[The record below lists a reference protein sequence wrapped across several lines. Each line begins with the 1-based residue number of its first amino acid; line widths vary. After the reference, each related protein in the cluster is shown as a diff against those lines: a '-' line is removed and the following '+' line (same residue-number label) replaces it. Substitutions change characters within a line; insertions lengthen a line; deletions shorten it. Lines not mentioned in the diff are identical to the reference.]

1 MPVFACMVCKKEFT
15 RKAHVDNHSGSKRCT
30 LNLITR
36 SGSRLQAKRLGRRPR
51 GLSLQGNL
59 RRRLMTRSRAFVKYL
74 KSNVRRCNNY
84 CSSGP
89 NGLQVVDFVPYS
101 QAYSPADISHLGA
114 MIVAG
119 HSHWVRPVHRRSLL
133 AATLAAGH
141 MFTVEG
147 VSAVGWP
154 PAAWNPVFMDQLRSR
169 LSAAA
174 LSSTQIFC
182 HRFTSSATQSYLHL
196 DGQGRAK
203 AIGKI
208 ISTIRLCIE
217 AADRAISR
225 ADDRRER
232 GIQFLADDFYK
243 DIQHKGMPLRGY
255 TMHLSQCIWSFGGIG
270 PAINDTS
277 IFPPDNATAVFHS
290 NQSGTCKGLSRLTG
304 DPVSLLVPC
313 AELQKI
319 RLILLSDVVAKIWPS
334 VAPRALDPFKKRPLA
349 ERAGCLANQ
358 LCEWAKAGYAPIA

>member
-1 MPVFACMVCKKEFT
+1 
-15 RKAHVDNHSGSKRCT
+15 
-30 LNLITR
+30 
-36 SGSRLQAKRLGRRPR
+36 
-51 GLSLQGNL
+51 
-59 RRRLMTRSRAFVKYL
+59 MTRSRVKFL
-74 KSNVRRCNNY
+74 KSNVLRCKNC

-114 MIVAG
+114 RIVAG
-119 HSHWVRPVHRRSLL
+119 HSHWFRPAHRRSLL
-133 AATLAAGH
+133 AATLATGH

-147 VSAVGWP
+147 VSSVGWP
-154 PAAWNPVFMDQLRSR
+154 PATWNPVFMDQLRTR
-169 LSAAA
+169 LLATAQ
-174 LSSTQIFC
+174 SSTQIFC
-182 HRFTSSATQSYLHL
+182 HRFTSIATQSYLHL
-196 DGQGRAK
+196 EGRGRAK
-203 AIGKI
+203 AIRKV

-217 AADRAISR
+217 SADRAISR
-225 ADDRRER
+225 ADDRLER
-232 GIQFLADDFYK
+232 GIQFHADDFYK

-270 PAINDTS
+270 PLINDTR
-277 IFPPDNATAVFHS
+277 IFPPDNATTVFHS

-304 DPVSLLVPC
+304 DPVSLLKPC

-334 VAPRALDPFKKRPLA
+334 ITPRALDPFKKRPLA

-358 LCEWAKAGYAPIA
+358 LCEWTKAGYSSTS